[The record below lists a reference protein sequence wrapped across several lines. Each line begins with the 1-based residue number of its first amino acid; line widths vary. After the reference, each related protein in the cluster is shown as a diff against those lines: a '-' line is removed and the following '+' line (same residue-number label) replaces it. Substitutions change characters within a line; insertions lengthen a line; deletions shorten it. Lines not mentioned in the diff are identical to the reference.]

1 MGPTQA
7 SRVDALPIGRNLLW
21 IFLCCAVLAPGAQ
34 AQTAA
39 EAAGA
44 TFVVG
49 GVAASAKSVQMP
61 QALPGKESSPHIVST
76 PTSNIVEANRKALES
91 KAGADGARLLL
102 RSTPSGAQ
110 VWINNQPI
118 GSTPILLIVPPGKY
132 TVEMR
137 GSRQETGRTD
147 LALLPKETRELALK
161 LEARYPTRIVAP
173 H

>member
-1 MGPTQA
+1 MGPIETPRIA
-7 SRVDALPIGRNLLW
+7 ALPIGRYLLW
-21 IFLCCAVLAPGAQ
+21 IFLGCAVLAAGTQ

-44 TFVVG
+44 TAVSG
-49 GVAASAKSVQMP
+49 GVAASAKPVQVP
-61 QALPGKESSPHIVST
+61 QAVPGKASSPHIVST
-76 PTSNIVEANRKALES
+76 PNGNTVESNRKALEA
-91 KAGADGARLLL
+91 KAGTDGARLLL
-102 RSTPSGAQ
+102 RSTPSQAQ
-110 VWINNQPI
+110 VWINNKPV